1 MWVNEAMA
9 CLKTR
14 RNFANKKMERRL
26 AAWHAVNEDRKSR
39 SRCVNGEK
47 RRCQRRKRAL
57 PEIPECG
64 IKLREWGSFLWLS
77 QVKHKVNQMNL
88 KPLHSVISAYTP
100 NARSKSTFH
109 RVKRLQWS
117 ERKETK
123 CWRTASFKE
132 PAWEEI
138 PSRRERVCSHWQTD
152 RADHAGFR
160 SLNQSSS
167 SGVFPT
173 KKKERI
179 SIVFHYYL
187 TQNKTT
193 NNKNISPNI
202 ATKRNKTQ
210 NQKKKTQT
218 CQSFF
223 FFALI

>member
-57 PEIPECG
+57 QCG
-64 IKLREWGSFLWLS
+64 IKLREWASFLWLS

-88 KPLHSVISAYTP
+88 KPLHSVISGYTP
-100 NARSKSTFH
+100 NARSERTFH

-132 PAWEEI
+132 LGKKFPADE
-138 PSRRERVCSHWQTD
+138 REFVPTD
-152 RADHAGFR
+152 R
-160 SLNQSSS
+160 S
-167 SGVFPT
+167 SGTRRVPFLKRIVKFRRFSDNKSAIEKCGIQLFFIIIWGEIIQQQQQKHFQIYKT
-173 KKKERI
+173 K
-179 SIVFHYYL
+179 
-187 TQNKTT
+187 
-193 NNKNISPNI
+193 
-202 ATKRNKTQ
+202 
-210 NQKKKTQT
+210 
-218 CQSFF
+218 
-223 FFALI
+223 